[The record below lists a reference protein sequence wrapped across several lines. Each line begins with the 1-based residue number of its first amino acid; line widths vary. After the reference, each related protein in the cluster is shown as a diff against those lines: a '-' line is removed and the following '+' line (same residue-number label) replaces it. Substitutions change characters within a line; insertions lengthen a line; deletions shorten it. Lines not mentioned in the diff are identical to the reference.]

1 MLTVKICVGNHCYL
15 AAGSQLA
22 LWKNQIPQHLKDKV
36 TILNVSCLGC
46 HETEAKP
53 PYAKVGEVVIE
64 KATIEKV
71 LEEIERQLFL
81 A

>member
-15 AAGSQLA
+15 KAGGQLA
-22 LWKNQIPQHLKDKV
+22 LWKNQIPQHLKEKV

-46 HETEAKP
+46 HETEANP

-71 LEEIERQLFL
+71 LEEVERQLFL